1 MVPWCFAY
9 DNLNYA
15 RYLSAYVSE
24 MSHLEEDH
32 PNILEYF
39 RSGGFAVQIGECNP
53 FGRIPVDQTCEETVN
68 KDTQT
73 PVGTKGFSLKP
84 KAVSKYYLTAEYR
97 SIFMRQWKLL
107 HLNNSS
113 SLHNDLQQS
122 RITRDEADVKSLL
135 STFEIWIS
143 PYQSEQQDLVCLSTG
158 KVATPEI
165 EHDLLKAKDIG
176 EQAYRS
182 FRKQRLD
189 SEPTKVKFH
198 EKMTKLQLKTFGDLN
213 KKMKVSRGTAKEV
226 ILKAD

>member
-1 MVPWCFAY
+1 MRR
-9 DNLNYA
+9 NK
-15 RYLSAYVSE
+15 VS
-24 MSHLEEDH
+24 
-32 PNILEYF
+32 
-39 RSGGFAVQIGECNP
+39 
-53 FGRIPVDQTCEETVN
+53 

-73 PVGTKGFSLKP
+73 PRGTKGFSLRP

-97 SIFMRQWKLL
+97 SIFMRHWKGIL
-107 HLNNSS
+107 HLNNSG

-135 STFEIWIS
+135 STFEFWIS

-182 FRKQRLD
+182 GLCA
-189 SEPTKVKFH
+189 
-198 EKMTKLQLKTFGDLN
+198 
-213 KKMKVSRGTAKEV
+213 VSYF
-226 ILKAD
+226 

>member
-1 MVPWCFAY
+1 MLPWCFAC

-73 PVGTKGFSLKP
+73 PGGTKGFSLKP
-84 KAVSKYYLTAEYR
+84 KAVSKYYLTAGYP
-97 SIFMRQWKLL
+97 SIFMRQWKDIL

-182 FRKQRLD
+182 FREQRLE

-198 EKMTKLQLKTFGDLN
+198 EKMTNYSLRR
-213 KKMKVSRGTAKEV
+213 SV
-226 ILKAD
+226 I